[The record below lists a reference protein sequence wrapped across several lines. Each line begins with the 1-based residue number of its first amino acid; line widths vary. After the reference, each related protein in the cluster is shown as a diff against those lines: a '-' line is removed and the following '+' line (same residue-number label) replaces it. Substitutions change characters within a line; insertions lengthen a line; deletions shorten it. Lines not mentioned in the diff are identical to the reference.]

1 MRRLAYAEAMADLST
16 YAVEDGVATITMD
29 DGKVN
34 ALSSAMSSEVMSR
47 LDQAEADG
55 AVVVLTGRAA
65 TFSAGFDLRCEQALW
80 PEMMI
85 SGARL
90 AERMLAFP
98 QPVVIASNGNAIA
111 MGALLL
117 NAADYRIGVEGE
129 YRIGLNEVALG
140 MTLPWFAIELAR
152 HRLTRR
158 YFDICAAS
166 GTLLGPDEARAA
178 GFLDDLTEPA
188 GLERTAMEKALELSK
203 IDTGAHQATKLRI
216 REPVLNGLADGIER
230 LSRGEF

>member
-1 MRRLAYAEAMADLST
+1 MPELTT
-16 YAVEDGVATITMD
+16 YELDGSVAKITMD

-34 ALSSAMSSEVMSR
+34 AMSKEMSAELVSR

-55 AVVVLTGRAA
+55 AVVVLTGRTT
-65 TFSAGFDLRCEQALW
+65 TFSAGFDLRCEQSLW

-90 AERMLAFP
+90 AERMLSFP
-98 QPVVIASNGNAIA
+98 FPVVIACNGNAIA

-117 NAADYRIGVEGE
+117 NAADYRVGVEGE
-129 YRIGLNEVALG
+129 FRIGLNEVALG

-158 YFDICAAS
+158 YFDICTVS
-166 GTLLGPDEARAA
+166 GTLLGPEEARSA
-178 GFLDDLTEPA
+178 GFLDELATPDRLQE
-188 GLERTAMEKALELSK
+188 TALEKAGELAT
-203 IDTGAHQATKLRI
+203 IDMGAHVATKLRI
-216 REPVLNGLADGIER
+216 RGPVLAGVADGIDR
-230 LSRGEF
+230 LSGSDSEW